1 MIIYTASKVFR
12 APMWQDLRRLFP
24 SIVFNSRWIDAKNLE
39 KPDEDPN
46 SLACRNGWIKNIE
59 DVTGA
64 DRLIAYAEA
73 DDPLSGTLVEIG
85 AMLAANHIETGGY
98 AHPPTCVYLV
108 GDYDWKTWK
117 HHPRV
122 RVMPFMRSMP
132 PTSQCFDVLSRIVKK
147 EI

>member
-24 SIVFNSRWIDAKNLE
+24 ALVFNSRWIDIKELE
-39 KPDEDPN
+39 QPGQELDPR
-46 SLACRNGWIKNIE
+46 AYRNAWINNIE
-59 DVTGA
+59 DVASA

-73 DDPLSGTLVEIG
+73 GDPLNGTLVEIG
-85 AMLAANHIETGGY
+85 AMLAANYIETGGY
-98 AHPPTCVYLV
+98 PVQKSVVYLV

-122 RVMPFMRSMP
+122 HIHP
-132 PTSQCFDVLSRIVKK
+132 PTTETAAQQCVDVLFAIQRK